1 VALSAESALN
11 LLQAADQRERL
22 SHAILLTGPETAEK
36 DRFVEQLF
44 MLLNRVDSARL
55 HPDFHRI
62 EPESKSRR
70 ILVEQIRELEAALRL
85 RSRSAR
91 VKFGLIS
98 EADRMMQQAANA
110 FLKTL
115 EEPPSGSLLI
125 LTTALPD
132 ALLDTVRS
140 RCMLVRLRPAGSEPL
155 GPAAVSLLETTAA
168 IWKQE
173 PATVAGALKIAR
185 HWQTLLAEARAAI
198 SSEHD
203 EVLRTETATYK
214 QTTDGR
220 WLEDR
225 EARLSVATERRYI
238 QARGQLLSALIL
250 FFGDAIRLQSSSA
263 QLELGSLTPLASEF
277 ARSLTTPDALRR
289 LAALE
294 ELADH
299 LARNVQESLAIEVA
313 CVKAFGP
320 GR

>member
-1 VALSAESALN
+1 VALSAESALQ
-11 LLQAADQRERL
+11 LLQAADERERL

-36 DRFVEQLF
+36 DQFVERLF
-44 MLLNRVDSARL
+44 MALNQADSARS

-70 ILVEQIRELEAALRL
+70 ILVEQIRELEAVLRL
-85 RSRSAR
+85 RSRSA
-91 VKFGLIS
+91 S
-98 EADRMMQQAANA
+98 EITPN
-110 FLKTL
+110 FT
-115 EEPPSGSLLI
+115 S
-125 LTTALPD
+125 

-140 RCMLVRLRPAGSEPL
+140 RCMLITLKPAGSDPL

-168 IWKQE
+168 IWKRE

-185 HWQTLLAEARAAI
+185 HFQALLAEARATI

-203 EVLRTETATYK
+203 ELLRTEIAAYK
-214 QTTDGR
+214 QSTDGR

-225 EARLSVATERRYI
+225 EERLSVATERRYL
-238 QARGQLLSALIL
+238 QARAQLLSALIL
-250 FFGDAIRLQSSSA
+250 FFGDAIRLQSGSA
-263 QLELGSLTPLASEF
+263 QLELVPLTALVSEF

-289 LAALE
+289 LTALE
-294 ELADH
+294 DLADH

-320 GR
+320 G

>member
-1 VALSAESALN
+1 VALSAESALQ
-11 LLQAADQRERL
+11 LLQAADERERL

-36 DRFVEQLF
+36 DQFVERLF
-44 MLLNRVDSARL
+44 MALNQADSARS

-91 VKFGLIS
+91 VKFGVIS

-115 EEPPSGSLLI
+115 EEPPRASLLI

-140 RCMLVRLRPAGSEPL
+140 RCMLITLKPAGSDPL

-168 IWKQE
+168 IWKRE

-185 HWQTLLAEARAAI
+185 HFQALLAEARATI

-203 EVLRTETATYK
+203 ELLRTEIAAYK

-225 EARLSVATERRYI
+225 EERLSVATERRYL
-238 QARGQLLSALIL
+238 QARAQLLSALIL
-250 FFGDAIRLQSSSA
+250 FFGDAIRLQSGSA
-263 QLELGSLTPLASEF
+263 QLELVPLTALVSEF

-289 LAALE
+289 LTALE
-294 ELADH
+294 DLADH

-320 GR
+320 G